1 MRSIVYKVKDPHGL
15 HARPAGLMAREAMKY
30 SSNVTIE
37 KGGAKADMKKLFSVM
52 GLSVKSGD
60 EIRITIEGKDEEI
73 AERELTRYINENI

>member
-1 MRSIVYKVKDPHGL
+1 MRSIIYKVKDPHGL

>member
-60 EIRITIEGKDEEI
+60 ETLDMDADALAALYE
-73 AERELTRYINENI
+73 

>member
-1 MRSIVYKVKDPHGL
+1 MRSIIYKVKDPHGL

-30 SSNVTIE
+30 SSSVTIE

>member
-1 MRSIVYKVKDPHGL
+1 MFSKEVVVQNQVGL